1 MSSLNK
7 PGLLA
12 PMAVL
17 ISQENKPVDSWY
29 SIKALAPRAVEILLY
44 DEIGAWGITAQA
56 FAKDLK
62 AAGDV
67 KAITL
72 RIHSPGGDVFDGQA
86 IYNLLKNH
94 PARIEVFIDGLAAS
108 MASIVAMAGDVITM
122 PENAMVMVHNP
133 WGIQG
138 GDSQAMKAYAEVL
151 EKVENQLAD
160 IYATKTGRTV
170 DDVKALMKNE
180 TWMTGREA
188 VEAGFADQLTEPLA
202 VAASLTSNRLK
213 EFKNMPEA
221 LKALLEPRGSVVPPA
236 PAPAAPAPAAAPA
249 PVAAV
254 PTQAEIRAEVLA
266 TETTRRASITTAF
279 GNYAKDHGDLL
290 NVCLLDH
297 TVTSEQAGQ
306 KLLAKLGEK
315 TEPAPRAPGHISNG
329 NLVGDSVRASVM
341 ARSHHGVMEPSN
353 AYNHMSLRELARA
366 SLADRQI
373 DVSGMAPMQMIG
385 LAFTHSSSDFG
396 GILLDVAN
404 KSVMAGWEKSE
415 ETFGLW
421 TKKGELSDFKVARRV
436 GLGEFSSLRQVREGA
451 EYKYITIGERG
462 AQVVLA
468 TYGELFSITRQA
480 IINDDM
486 SMLTDI
492 PFKMGE
498 AAKGTIGDL
507 VYAVLTGNPQMEDG
521 KALFH
526 ADHRNL
532 QTGAGSALSLDS
544 LSKAKTQMAT
554 QKTDLV
560 DGKGR
565 NLNIRPAFILTPIAL
580 EDRANQ
586 IINSESVPGVETNA
600 GIVNPIKGFATVIGE
615 ARLDDASVTAWYAAA
630 KAGGDTIEVSYL
642 NGVEVP
648 YLEQQQGFTVDGVAS
663 KVRIDAGVA
672 ALDYRGLQKANGA

>member
-1 MSSLNK
+1 MSSLNNL
-7 PGLLA
+7 GLLA
-12 PMAVL
+12 PLAVL
-17 ISQENKPVDSWY
+17 ISQENKPVESWY
-29 SIKALAPRAVEILLY
+29 SLKALARGAVEILLY
-44 DEIGAWGITAQA
+44 DEIGAWGITPQQ

-62 AAGDV
+62 ALGDV
-67 KAITL
+67 KLINL
-72 RIHSPGGDVFDGQA
+72 RIHSPGGDVFGGHA
-86 IYNLLKNH
+86 IYNLLKAH
-94 PARIEVFIDGLAAS
+94 PARIEIDIDGLAAS
-108 MASIVAMAGDVITM
+108 MASVIAMAGDVVRM
-122 PENAMVMVHNP
+122 PENAMMMVHRP

-138 GDSQAMKAYAEVL
+138 GDAEAMRRYSEL
-151 EKVENQLAD
+151 LDKVEDQMIQA
-160 IYATKTGRTV
+160 YVAKTGQTP
-170 DDVKALMKNE
+170 DAIKTLLKNE

-188 VEAGFADQLTEPLA
+188 VEAGFADQVTEPLA
-202 VAASLTSNRLK
+202 AAAQLTSKRLT
-213 EFKNMPEA
+213 EFEHMPEA
-221 LKALLEPRGSVVPPA
+221 LKALLEPRGNITL
-236 PAPAAPAPAAAPA
+236 PAPAAPAPAAPIPAPA
-249 PVAAV
+249 AVV

-290 NVCLLDH
+290 NACLLDH

-315 TEPAPRAPGHISNG
+315 TDPAPRAPGHLTNG
-329 NLVGDSVRASVM
+329 NIVGDSVRASVM
-341 ARSHHGVMEPSN
+341 ARSRHGVMEASN

-366 SLADRQI
+366 SLADRGI
-373 DVSGMAPMQMIG
+373 SVSGMAPMQMIG

-451 EYKYITIGERG
+451 EYKYITIGEMG

-507 VYAVLTGNPQMEDG
+507 VYAVLTGNPQLEDG

-586 IINSESVPGVETNA
+586 IINSESVPGVDTNA